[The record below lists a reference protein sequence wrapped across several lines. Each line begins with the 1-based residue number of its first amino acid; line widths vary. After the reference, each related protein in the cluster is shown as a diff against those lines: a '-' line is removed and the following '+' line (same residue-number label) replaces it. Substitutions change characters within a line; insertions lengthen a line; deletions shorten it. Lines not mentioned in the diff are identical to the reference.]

1 VNVEVGRRQVALST
15 LDRVLWPASGGTKSD
30 LVRYFTAMSEV
41 ILPQLAGHPL
51 TLHRFPGGVDGQHFY
66 QTRAPSHPS
75 WIRAV
80 TLRTPKAGKVFDV
93 IVLDETA
100 ALVWAANISAIELHP
115 YLGTAEDFDRPTAVV
130 FDLDPGP
137 PADLLACCDVALV
150 LREVLDG
157 LGLRSWVK
165 VSGANGLH
173 VHVPVDGAGG
183 FAATKRFARAVG
195 ELLTRRLPG
204 TVVTTM
210 ARDRR
215 VGRVLVDWSQNDPW
229 KSTVAA
235 YSPRGLALP
244 TVAAPVTWD
253 EVEQAAARR
262 ATRPLRFLIGD
273 MPGRLDRHGDI
284 PAAVLALRQTLPD
297 R

>member
-1 VNVEVGRRQVALST
+1 VNVEVGRRRVALST
-15 LDRVLWPASGGTKSD
+15 LDRVLWPVAGVSKWD
-30 LVRYFTAMSEV
+30 LVRYFTAISEV
-41 ILPQLAGHPL
+41 MLPHLAGHPL
-51 TLHRFPGGVDGQHFY
+51 TLHRFPGGVDDQHFY
-66 QTRAPSHPS
+66 QTRAPSHPP

-80 TLRTPKAGKVFDV
+80 TLRTPKAGKLFDV
-93 IVLDETA
+93 IVLDEPA

-115 YLGTAEDFDRPTAVV
+115 YLGTADDFDRPTAVV

-150 LREVLDG
+150 LRDVLDG
-157 LGLRSWVK
+157 LGLHSWVK
-165 VSGANGLH
+165 VSGAKGLH

-195 ELLTRRLPG
+195 ELLTQRLPD

-253 EVEQAAARR
+253 EIEQAAARR

-273 MPGRLDRHGDI
+273 MPARLDRHGDI
-284 PAAVLALRQTLPD
+284 PAAVVALRQTLPGP
-297 R
+297 